1 MTRTVEK
8 IVYDLERA
16 RRERDVWKT
25 NRGGQS
31 NNKMACMMVSA
42 LEKELSEAVCN
53 QANDAH
59 KTPDSVGFYLV
70 KAKFRCPSASKVEMT
85 VMRVASM

>member
-8 IVYDLERA
+8 IEYDLERV
-16 RRERDVWKT
+16 RRERDALKA

-31 NNKMACMMVSA
+31 NYKMACMMVSA
-42 LEKELSEAVCN
+42 LEIALSDAISD

-59 KTPDSVGFYLV
+59 KTPDSV
-70 KAKFRCPSASKVEMT
+70 
-85 VMRVASM
+85 

>member
-8 IVYDLERA
+8 IEYDLEQV
-16 RRERDVWKT
+16 RRERDALKA

-31 NNKMACMMVSA
+31 NYKMACMMVSA
-42 LEKELSEAVCN
+42 LEIALSDAISD

-59 KTPDSVGFYLV
+59 KTPDSV
-70 KAKFRCPSASKVEMT
+70 
-85 VMRVASM
+85 